1 MILQN
6 GNYVGKYSRKFV
18 RRWVNQIYF
27 LVVQSPPCVLL
38 MEVRPKQFGLRCIA
52 TNLVPQT
59 PLCFSPIF
67 TDTQG
72 TKEGR
77 VGESPFFY
85 NDSTNLAGPDMVPW
99 VNSFVNEKSPTLTS
113 INKFLK
119 ESSRGNAHSSL
130 KSNNE
135 VRCLGYYRQHMANEG
150 ISERASNIILSS
162 RREGTN
168 SNYCSSWNKWAS
180 WCDKHKFDPFR
191 RTLKWVL
198 YFLAEL
204 FQQGYQY
211 RSVFSHRPA
220 ISPFHEGIDGKVFM
234 RVHRLAHLSG
244 ESLTK
249 GYHNTDAL
257 AFGMSN

>member
-1 MILQN
+1 
-6 GNYVGKYSRKFV
+6 
-18 RRWVNQIYF
+18 
-27 LVVQSPPCVLL
+27 
-38 MEVRPKQFGLRCIA
+38 
-52 TNLVPQT
+52 
-59 PLCFSPIF
+59 
-67 TDTQG
+67 
-72 TKEGR
+72 
-77 VGESPFFY
+77 
-85 NDSTNLAGPDMVPW
+85 
-99 VNSFVNEKSPTLTS
+99 
-113 INKFLK
+113 
-119 ESSRGNAHSSL
+119 
-130 KSNNE
+130 
-135 VRCLGYYRQHMANEG
+135 MANEG

-162 RREGTN
+162 RREGTS

-234 RVHRLAHLSG
+234 RIHRLAHLSG

-249 GYHNTDAL
+249 GYQNTDAL